1 MVGSS
6 IVEKM
11 SPLEVLSN
19 NPIGYGIELNPEI
32 QAIILFKNVELRLRS
47 KNGEWDKDQ
56 I

>member
-1 MVGSS
+1 MFSTFT
-6 IVEKM
+6 VESV
-11 SPLEVLSN
+11 SPGEVINN